1 MRIFALFNFLTY
13 IIMSKRSLFWSQ
25 ATGKLGDIVLARRK
39 GETIARAYVAQP
51 ANPKTQ
57 PQMRQRILFAN
68 AVKFYKDAN
77 ANYFK
82 FAYEDKKPQESDYNA
97 FMRHNVVEKST
108 LLKMAQVKGNFP
120 AVGKNWI
127 IANGSL
133 NGASY
138 DGEDTQTP
146 ALVVTG
152 ASAST
157 LTVGDLSTLLKSTY
171 GLVSDDIVTI
181 VKIRTL
187 ATTVYE
193 DSYPYPAPEWI
204 IRQFRVDE
212 NDTTT
217 LHDIDVDFVCGT
229 DKMTLETTQGVACWC
244 GVVFSRQTANGLKVS
259 DAMLI
264 GNDFA
269 KILWDESQDAGWQLD
284 CLASWGAS
292 QLAILQGGALPQE
305 GGTQAPFLVT
315 LTANNISVP
324 NGGSSPVLANTAYNF
339 TAQGRNLA
347 ALTADDI
354 TIPSGATLSNFTA
367 AATELAFTVTFGTV
381 GGDISIGENFTVTAV
396 MTSPASSVT
405 SIAGQTNGG
414 SIQARIGANSLE
426 YVANGPILASQIEYS
441 TPGYLSVE
449 SVTDDT
455 MVINL
460 TGAGTLYVRDANDS
474 SLTIFT
480 LGVAIA
486 ERVFITVYSV
496 GNGTVAINDG
506 EQSRTQV
513 QERLYVGDTCEIIAR
528 PDEANEFAGWT
539 RHGGSDVISTD
550 ETYEF
555 TIEGG
560 VAYDAHFRE
569 VE

>member
-1 MRIFALFNFLTY
+1 
-13 IIMSKRSLFWSQ
+13 MSKRSLFWSQ

-82 FAYEDKKPQESDYNA
+82 FAYEDKKPNESDYNA
-97 FMRHNVVEKST
+97 FMRHNVVSKST

-133 NGASY
+133 NGANY

-157 LTVGDLSTLLKSTY
+157 LTVGQLSALLKSTY

-204 IRQFRVDE
+204 IRQFRIDE
-212 NDTTT
+212 SDTTT
-217 LHDIDVDFVCGT
+217 LHDIDVDFVCAS
-229 DKMTLETTQGVACWC
+229 DKMVLETTQGLACWC

-269 KILWDESQDAGWQLD
+269 KILWDESQDPGWQLD

-305 GGTQAPFLVT
+305 GETQAPFLVT

-324 NGGSSPVLANTAYNF
+324 NGGSSPVLPNTAYNF

-347 ALTADDI
+347 EMTAEDI
-354 TIPSGATLSNFTA
+354 TIPSGAVLSNFTA
-367 AATELAFTVTFGTV
+367 SANELAFTVTFGTV

-396 MTSPASSVT
+396 MTSPASTVT
-405 SIAGQTNGG
+405 SIAGQTSGG
-414 SIQARIGANSLE
+414 TVQLRYEEVRLA
-426 YVANGPILASQIEYS
+426 YVANGPILAGQVVSDPANRFTEISIDGNYIVG
-441 TPGYLSVE
+441 TVH
-449 SVTDDT
+449 
-455 MVINL
+455 
-460 TGAGTLYVRDANDS
+460 GAGTLYIRDANDS
-474 SLTIFT
+474 NLTIFT
-480 LGVAIA
+480 LNIA
-486 ERVFITVYSV
+486 VLNRFIVQAFAV
-496 GNGTVAINDG
+496 GNGSVAINDG
-506 EQSRTQV
+506 EPSRTQV
-513 QERLYVGDTCEIIAR
+513 SGSFYEGDTIELIAR
-528 PDEANEFAGWT
+528 PDEANEFVNWT
-539 RHGGSDVISTD
+539 GHGSSQEISTS
-550 ETYEF
+550 ETYEL
-555 TIEGG
+555 TVTSGT
-560 VAYDAHFRE
+560 AYDAHFRE